1 MSANRRY
8 RRHGTHRHV
17 RDTQRSGNVGV
28 RLAVPCATA
37 RTPKRAGQALPLLCR
52 NMQPVTRISA
62 SLAFTLLLF
71 AAVPPGLRAFQVSV
85 RAEPG
90 AIVSSGPAIP
100 ASQIVEAVTKARR
113 EIAQNPRSAQGYLLL
128 GTALRAGG
136 NLQAAARALDQAAQF
151 DPNLSAV
158 WLQKGLIALQNGTIA
173 SAENLFQKAVDA
185 DPANSPARL
194 ELAAVLLRQ
203 GDFKKAESQLEAA
216 LRSDAQNAGVWDGLG
231 FISLEEGDPGAAA
244 GDFRKA
250 LALKSPYPEA
260 EENLGEALLQRGD
273 AAGARAAFEKALAEG
288 LPDASMATYGLA
300 SALKRLNE
308 NALADAEF
316 VKARELMR
324 QMVLTSRA
332 QNENDRGLQLWYS
345 GDLSG
350 AAAAFRQAI
359 ASDPSYAEA
368 HNNLGGVLWQMKDV
382 AGAQREFAAAVR
394 DKPDFGK
401 ARNNLGNVLLNA
413 GNVEEAIAQFQAA
426 LAAQPG
432 LVSAYVNF
440 ANALLKKGD
449 KQTAQDELRQALD
462 LDPTIAVAHIELG
475 LLLAPASGGLTPDAR
490 RELEDGLRLEP
501 QLWSALPA
509 PVYEQL
515 VLGN

>member
-1 MSANRRY
+1 MTKARKTVVVAFILS
-8 RRHGTHRHV
+8 
-17 RDTQRSGNVGV
+17 
-28 RLAVPCATA
+28 LCAFAPA
-37 RTPKRAGQALPLLCR
+37 R
-52 NMQPVTRISA
+52 
-62 SLAFTLLLF
+62 
-71 AAVPPGLRAFQVSV
+71 LRAFQVSV

-100 ASQIVEAVTKARR
+100 AGQIVEAVTKARH

-158 WLQKGLIALQNGTIA
+158 WLQKGLIALQNGQNGTIA
-173 SAENLFQKAVDA
+173 STENLFQKAVDA
-185 DPANSPARL
+185 DPANSQARL

-308 NALADAEF
+308 NAQADAEF

-332 QNENDRGLQLWYS
+332 QNENDRGLQLWYG

-382 AGAQREFAAAVR
+382 AGAQREFAAAVH

-413 GNVEEAIAQFQAA
+413 GNVDEAITQFQAA

-432 LVSAYVNF
+432 LASAYVNF
-440 ANALLKKGD
+440 ANALLKKGE

-475 LLLAPASGGLTPDAR
+475 LLLAPASGNLTPDAR
-490 RELEDGLRLEP
+490 RELEEGLRLEP

-509 PVYEQL
+509 PVYEGL
-515 VLGN
+515 MLGN